1 MTVAGKFIM
10 TRIEILAVSL
20 SAANYAE
27 DPHRSP
33 AFQLR
38 RLLGV

>member
-1 MTVAGKFIM
+1 MTVTGKFIM

-20 SAANYAE
+20 DAANHADDLYG
-27 DPHRSP
+27 SP

-38 RLLGV
+38 RLLCI

>member
-1 MTVAGKFIM
+1 MTVAGKFTM

-20 SAANYAE
+20 RAANYAD
-27 DPHRSP
+27 DPYGSP

-38 RLLGV
+38 RLLCI